1 VFYINHSGEYK
12 HESQGVGPQYPSL
25 KLDVSYYQKEA
36 SDIMEESMEEK
47 RRASVRDSKIKKRLA
62 ATAKK
67 DNTGQNGEEQI
78 FKI

>member
-1 VFYINHSGEYK
+1 MFYINHSGEYK
-12 HESQGVGPQYPSL
+12 HEIQGVGPQYPSL

-67 DNTGQNGEEQI
+67 DNAG
-78 FKI
+78 